1 MTTSP
6 HLLLPGSLR
15 QAVGWEMRTALRRPF
30 TVPLVVTFNA
40 LLMAGAWFLLPV
52 RWQDWLF
59 SLHGPAAF
67 AMVLAFWMYAD
78 VPATNVLAPDR
89 VRVLAALDDPVVLR
103 RLLYAKNIV
112 LWCFVAPFCTV
123 VAVVVAVLDDQWPPV
138 LVTLTA
144 VGVVPFGV
152 LGVAGWIG
160 ILWPYHPRELRFRW
174 EHRRQLF
181 RVVVRWLVL
190 VLVPY
195 GVVPALGVI
204 VLLPSLLVWRML
216 SGGHIVGLPTDNL
229 VGGVLLAGVVST
241 AAFWGGYAVSMW
253 LVRRRGDDLR
263 AYLTDPDRG

>member
-1 MTTSP
+1 MTTASVR
-6 HLLLPGSLR
+6 LPGSLR
-15 QAVGWEMRTALRRPF
+15 EAVSWEMRTELRRPF
-30 TVPLVVTFNA
+30 TVPLVVVFNA

-78 VPATNVLAPDR
+78 VPATNVLASDR
-89 VRVLAALDDPVVLR
+89 ERVLAALDDPVVLR
-103 RLLYAKNIV
+103 RLLHAKNIV

-123 VAVVVAVLDDQWPPV
+123 VAVVIAVLDDDWPPV
-138 LVTLTA
+138 VVTLTA

-174 EHRRQLF
+174 EHRRHF
-181 RVVVRWLVL
+181 GHVVVRWLVL

-195 GVVPALGVI
+195 GVVPALGAL
-204 VLLPSLLVWRML
+204 VLTPSLLLWRML
-216 SGGHIVGLPTDNL
+216 SGGHVIGPPTDHF
-229 VGGVLLAGVVST
+229 VGGALLAACVSM
-241 AAFWGGYAVSMW
+241 AVFLGGYAVSLR
-253 LVRRRGDDLR
+253 LVRRRRDDLR
-263 AYLTDPDRG
+263 AYLGDPDRG